1 MEKEIVWTSIAQ
13 KDFWEIVT
21 YLKENWPGKVLDR
34 FHHVLGLKT
43 QILQKQ
49 PLIGFKSKKYSRFRK
64 TLVTR
69 HYMLIY
75 SVKKN
80 HIVIHRLKHASL
92 K

>member
-21 YLKENWPGKVLDR
+21 YLKECWPEKVLDR
-34 FHHVLGLKT
+34 FQHVLNLKT
-43 QILQKQ
+43 QLLQKQ
-49 PLIGFKSKKYSRFRK
+49 PSIGFKSRKYSKYRK

-69 HYMLIY
+69 HYMIIY
-75 SVKKN
+75 SVKKD
-80 HIVIHRLKHASL
+80 HIVIHRLKHTGL